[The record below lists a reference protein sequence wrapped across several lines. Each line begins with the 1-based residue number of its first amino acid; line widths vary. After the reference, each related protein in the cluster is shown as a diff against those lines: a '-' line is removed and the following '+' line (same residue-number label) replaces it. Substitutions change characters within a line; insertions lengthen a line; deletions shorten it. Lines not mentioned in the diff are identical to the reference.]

1 MSSLTSM
8 LAASENYQSSII
20 NHQLFGHLALAD
32 IIVLVAAIAL
42 LLLIAYL
49 AGRREADTADFFL
62 GKRRVPM
69 LIACLSFVATEVS
82 AVTLI
87 SVPAVG
93 YSENWQYLQFFV
105 GSAAARIFVA
115 FLFIPVFYKYECTSI
130 YEFLRHRFGSGTQYA
145 GSIFFFIT
153 RLVGS
158 GVRLYAACLAISFIM
173 NWPLAVALVIFTA
186 ISIAFIGFGGIKA
199 VVWSGAYVALTFYS
213 VGIVL
218 IAYLFTHIGSDF
230 HHIWQVANDAGRLSV
245 FNFKLNLNDPTTFW
259 AGTANAFFIGLAV
272 FGTDQELVQRLLT
285 VDTRKTSQK
294 AIISTI
300 FASLPITIIYL
311 SVGTLL
317 FVFYKL
323 NPAVGSVD
331 EAKKVLLHFVADVLP
346 FGLKGLILTAVVF
359 ASIDMPLAS
368 LSTSFVTDIYRPLIN
383 RAASERH
390 YLIVSRAG
398 VAAFGLILMA
408 IALACQPVRTILW
421 FAFQVVSVTGG
432 SLLGIFLFGILTK
445 PAAGSRQPATSNS
458 LPNIMAMTISAICMA
473 VLLILSE
480 YKVVPIAWSWLIVI
494 GTILTFSLAWLL
506 KKV

>member
-1 MSSLTSM
+1 MSEIFTYKVAGSLAV
-8 LAASENYQSSII
+8 L
-20 NHQLFGHLALAD
+20 D
-32 IIVLVAAIAL
+32 ICVLVAAVSL
-42 LLLIAYL
+42 LLVIAYF
-49 AGRREADTADFFL
+49 AGRKEGDTADFFL
-62 GKRRVPM
+62 GKRSVPM
-69 LIACLSFVATEVS
+69 IIACLSFVATEVS

-115 FLFIPVFYKYECTSI
+115 FLFIPVFYHHNCTSI
-130 YEFLRHRFGSGTQYA
+130 YEFLRHRFGSQTQCA

-153 RLVGS
+153 RLIGS

-173 NWPLAVALVIFTA
+173 NWPLAMALLVFMP

-199 VVWSGAYVALTFYS
+199 VVWSGAYVAIIFYS

-218 IAYLFTHIGSDF
+218 IAYLFTHIGASF
-230 HHIWQVANDAGRLSV
+230 HQIWQAADDAGRLSV
-245 FNFKLNLNDPTTFW
+245 FNFKFNLNDPTTFW

-317 FVFYKL
+317 FAFYKF
-323 NPAVGSVD
+323 NPTIVAP
-331 EAKKVLLHFVADVLP
+331 EETKKVLLHFVANILP
-346 FGLKGLILTAVVF
+346 LGLKGLILTAVVF

-368 LSTSFVTDIYRPLIN
+368 LATSFVTDIYRPLIN
-383 RAASERH
+383 RTASEKH
-390 YLIVSRAG
+390 YLLVSRFG
-398 VAAFGLILMA
+398 VAAFGLILA
-408 IALACQPVRTILW
+408 LIAFACQPVRTILW
-421 FAFQVVSVTGG
+421 FAFQVVSITGG
-432 SLLGIFLFGILTK
+432 ATLGIFLFGILTK
-445 PAAGSRQPATSNS
+445 PVTDDQQKVISNNLS
-458 LPNIMAMTISAICMA
+458 NIIAMTASSLCMA
-473 VLLILSE
+473 TLLILSE
-480 YKVVPIAWSWLIVI
+480 LKIVPLAWSWIIVF
-494 GTILTFSLAWLL
+494 GTILTFTLAYVLRRI
-506 KKV
+506 